1 MRINCSGPK
10 KGIFV
15 VNKSIQQAAGQ
26 QGAEEEG
33 EKRAKQR
40 KLKLEGLRNTS
51 NWLRPGMIPTT
62 GKQLKMKMSLL
73 A

>member
-15 VNKSIQQAAGQ
+15 VNKSFQQAAGQ
-26 QGAEEEG
+26 QGAEEEE
-33 EKRAKQR
+33 EKIAKQS
-40 KLKLEGLRNTS
+40 KLIGSLRNTS

-62 GKQLKMKMSLL
+62 GKQLKMSLL